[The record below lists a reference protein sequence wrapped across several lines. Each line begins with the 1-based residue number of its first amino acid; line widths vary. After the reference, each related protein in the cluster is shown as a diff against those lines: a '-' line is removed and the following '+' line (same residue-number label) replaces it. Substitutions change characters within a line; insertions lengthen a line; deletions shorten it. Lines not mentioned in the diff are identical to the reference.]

1 MPEQEESKMVNNR
14 KWYVMIHR
22 KPQWIETMLE
32 KESRGELLTR
42 EQMDADYQPEPFEYY
57 VPYLYMRPNASDEL
71 RSIFHSFVFINA
83 SEGRIQEIV
92 RSDWNTKTQYCLSHY
107 RNRSGKS
114 ITISDMEYN
123 QLRDI
128 IYNSQLKVF
137 FSVPV
142 LPVRKMQVGNRV
154 LLKLKNWE
162 NHPGVI
168 ESIRLKKD
176 SVSIRV
182 AFNFLGQTKSVSFDD
197 LHDGDVT
204 FADSVT
210 EQLITGDLI
219 QNFEKEVSILLGHRF
234 KKHKNETV
242 NGEGLVVNDQCSM
255 VNVQCSTVN
264 EKDLSRLRRLLTYA
278 DIQIDDEDD
287 RKRFTS
293 LMLICAALLGDKEAC
308 EKIKLQILQW
318 LEESDSASLCEKT
331 KKLQLSISNLQFIEA
346 YMLLAFFVYT
356 RDPRLR
362 SAVKAYRK
370 EHPDC
375 PPILGTFINK
385 VRDIQTTKRGHKA

>member
-1 MPEQEESKMVNNR
+1 
-14 KWYVMIHR
+14 MIHR
-22 KPQWIETMLE
+22 KPQLIETMLE

-42 EQMDADYQPEPFEYY
+42 ELVDVDYHPEPFDFY
-57 VPYLYMRPNASDEL
+57 VPYLYMRPDASDEL

-83 SEGRIQEIV
+83 SEERIQEIV
-92 RSDWNTKTQYCLSHY
+92 QSDWNTKTHYRLTHY
-107 RNRSGKS
+107 RNRSGKL
-114 ITISDMEYN
+114 ITISDIEYN

-137 FSVPV
+137 FSVP
-142 LPVRKMQVGNRV
+142 LPSVRKMQVGNKV

-182 AFNFLGQTKSVSFDD
+182 AFNFLGQTKSVCFDD
-197 LHDGDVT
+197 LHDGDVI

-210 EQLITGDLI
+210 EQLISGDLI
-219 QNFEKEVSILLGHRF
+219 ENFEKEVSILLGHRF
-234 KKHKNETV
+234 KKQRNEMV
-242 NGEGLVVNDQCSM
+242 NGKWSM
-255 VNVQCSTVN
+255 VN
-264 EKDLSRLRRLLTYA
+264 EKDLSRLRRLLSYA

-287 RKRFTS
+287 RKRFIS

-308 EKIKLQILQW
+308 EKFKTQILQW
-318 LEESDSASLCEKT
+318 LEESNSTSLCEKT
-331 KKLQLSISNLQFIEA
+331 SIFHFSLFTFHFIEA
-346 YMLLAFFVYT
+346 YMLLALFIYT

-385 VRDIQTTKRGHKA
+385 VRDIQTSKPVCHLERK